1 MVANGG
7 MQGKELGLVR
17 DYMRAENF
25 GHHAS
30 RPVRC
35 DESSMGTDI
44 KDPGDLRQL
53 GPRIHRAVKRST
65 AKKKKLQ
72 YWDISVMTGTRLEGF
87 GESKVRK
94 DNVWF
99 YRVYQR

>member
-1 MVANGG
+1 MGVVANGG

-44 KDPGDLRQL
+44 KDPGDLRRL

-65 AKKKKLQ
+65 AKK
-72 YWDISVMTGTRLEGF
+72 SSSTGIF
-87 GESKVRK
+87 P
-94 DNVWF
+94 
-99 YRVYQR
+99 